1 MNTLTHHL
9 TVLAV
14 LWGATIGWGQASDSR
29 AIVLDPRYEQI
40 HTIASI
46 ANCTGPGGNYLT
58 EVHST
63 REGYLYFDQAF
74 SDSPDRFRAV
84 LSASDCGYYFEGDR
98 RKPLP
103 PVNAGILRSH
113 EFHKMSIAPALFFDR
128 IAFGGETLVGDIAC
142 ETFHGLDRSESPVKV
157 YYDPKR
163 RLILGFE
170 LKNPVDTSETIQVA
184 HKQWIDT
191 EYGKMLQEVEIVQG
205 AKDTFHFAF
214 DEIHLNTGFEKHD
227 TGICEE
233 LAEKDEL
240 LKTIETFNAAFA
252 AGNIEAVEPLICDRY
267 LHTNGNS
274 QAIGRSEWLA
284 FFRNRKKEIDSGR
297 LAILKYEMDQVQIE
311 LHGNTGIVT
320 ARILAVSERDGQLS
334 EDEYRVTNIWVKE
347 NGTWKRAGFHD
358 ITQ

>member
-14 LWGATIGWGQASDSR
+14 LWGATMGWGQASDSR

-113 EFHKMSIAPALFFDR
+113 EFHKMSIAPALFF
-128 IAFGGETLVGDIAC
+128 
-142 ETFHGLDRSESPVKV
+142 
-157 YYDPKR
+157 
-163 RLILGFE
+163 
-170 LKNPVDTSETIQVA
+170 
-184 HKQWIDT
+184 
-191 EYGKMLQEVEIVQG
+191 
-205 AKDTFHFAF
+205 
-214 DEIHLNTGFEKHD
+214 
-227 TGICEE
+227 
-233 LAEKDEL
+233 
-240 LKTIETFNAAFA
+240 
-252 AGNIEAVEPLICDRY
+252 
-267 LHTNGNS
+267 
-274 QAIGRSEWLA
+274 
-284 FFRNRKKEIDSGR
+284 
-297 LAILKYEMDQVQIE
+297 
-311 LHGNTGIVT
+311 
-320 ARILAVSERDGQLS
+320 
-334 EDEYRVTNIWVKE
+334 
-347 NGTWKRAGFHD
+347 
-358 ITQ
+358 